1 MVPSAYLRVFQ
12 PLDGFERLEQA
23 HWERYLVQHGP
34 RHGPARWSDRPTGT
48 GIGLVAPD
56 DGEHAEVRVV
66 EGRTYLAPD
75 RMRLRI
81 LAAVAGFRDEAD
93 IELAD
98 RFVTKRL
105 ARHARRQ
112 LAKQRRRDPG
122 QVAFVHQ
129 SAWHVPIRWF
139 TLFRDDERLL
149 SEDERG
155 EMRLRYLTT
164 TRRAMRRAENA
175 IPILRRSDL
184 GAIGEML
191 VDLHQWMASF
201 DARSLVELDYGGL
214 CSFLTWDEM
223 DDDRSVAEVQSA
235 LDALSRHEGAHA
247 AQMYQDVLTRWA
259 EIRSRELFN

>member
-1 MVPSAYLRVFQ
+1 MVPSAFLRVFQ
-12 PLDGFERLEQA
+12 PLEGFEHAEQE
-23 HWERYLVQHGP
+23 HWERYLVAHRRGS
-34 RHGPARWSDRPTGT
+34 RRRRWSDRPTGPGT
-48 GIGLVAPD
+48 GLIAPD

-66 EGRTYLAPD
+66 DGHTYLAPD
-75 RMRLRI
+75 RTRLRV
-81 LAAVAGFRDEAD
+81 LAAVAGFRDTTDLEM
-93 IELAD
+93 AD
-98 RFVTKRL
+98 RFVNKRL

-112 LAKQRRRDPG
+112 LSRQRRRDPSL
-122 QVAFVHQ
+122 VAFVHQ
-129 SAWHVPIRWF
+129 SPWHVPIRWF
-139 TLFRDDERLL
+139 TLFRDDERRLA
-149 SEDERG
+149 EDEQG
-155 EMRLRYLTT
+155 QMRLRYLTT

-223 DDDRSVAEVQSA
+223 DDDRSVAEVQDA